1 MFWEQNRHPGS
12 GYQCEIGVLEKGR
25 RMVISAQQ
33 VKELREKTGA
43 GMMECKVALQEA
55 GGDSEKAVVLLRK
68 KGLAAAAKRASRV
81 AAEGVI
87 VSYVHPGSKIGV
99 LVEVSCETDFVARGA
114 EFQDLAR
121 DIAMHVAAM
130 DPKFI
135 RQEDIPDSV
144 LNQEKEIYREKAL
157 QSGKPA
163 NVLDRIVEGQ
173 LSKYYSE
180 VCLYDQPFVK
190 NDKLTVGQL
199 VSEMTLSTKENVLV
213 RRFARFK
220 VGEELEKKSGNFAAE
235 VAAQL
240 G

>member
-1 MFWEQNRHPGS
+1 M
-12 GYQCEIGVLEKGR
+12 
-25 RMVISAQQ
+25 
-33 VKELREKTGA
+33 
-43 GMMECKVALQEA
+43 ALQEA

-87 VSYVHPGSKIGV
+87 VSYIHPGNKIGV
-99 LVEVSCETDFVARGA
+99 LVELSCETDFVARGA
-114 EFQDLAR
+114 EFQGLAR
-121 DIAMHVAAM
+121 DIAMHIAAM
-130 DPKFI
+130 DPKFM
-135 RQEDIPDSV
+135 RQEDIPEWV
-144 LNQEKEIYREKAL
+144 LHQEKEIYREKAL
-157 QSGKPA
+157 ESGKPA

-220 VGEELEKKSGNFAAE
+220 VGEGLEKKSGDFAAE

>member
-1 MFWEQNRHPGS
+1 
-12 GYQCEIGVLEKGR
+12 
-25 RMVISAQQ
+25 MVISAQQ
-33 VKELREKTGA
+33 VKELRDKTGA

-81 AAEGVI
+81 AAEGVV
-87 VSYVHPGSKIGV
+87 VSYIHPGSKIGV

-121 DIAMHVAAM
+121 DMAMHIAAM
-130 DPKFI
+130 DPKYI
-135 RQEDIPDSV
+135 RQEDIPESV
-144 LNQEKEIYREKAL
+144 LSQEKEIYREKAL

-163 NVLDRIVEGQ
+163 AVLDRIVEGQ
-173 LSKYYSE
+173 LSKYYAE

-190 NDKLTVGQL
+190 NDKVTVGQL

-220 VGEELEKKSGNFAAE
+220 IGEGLEKKSGDFAAE